1 MRVTAKLSNAP
12 ISAQKTRLVA
22 DMIRMKNVSNALNI
36 LKYTEKKAAEKI
48 LKLLTSAIANAEHNF
63 GADIDEL
70 IVSKICVDE
79 ASSLKRIS
87 PRAKGRA
94 NRISNRQC
102 HIVIELADGE

>member
-22 DMIRMKNVSNALNI
+22 DIIRKKNVSNALNI
-36 LKYTEKKAAEKI
+36 LQFTDKKAAEKI
-48 LKLLTSAIANAEHNF
+48 KKLLSSAIANAEHNF

-79 ASSLKRIS
+79 ASTLKRIS

-94 NRISNRQC
+94 NRISKRQC
-102 HIVIELADGE
+102 HILIELTDGE

>member
-22 DMIRMKNVSNALNI
+22 DMIRKKNVSHALNI
-36 LKYTEKKAAEKI
+36 LQFTEKKAAEKI
-48 LKLLTSAIANAEHNF
+48 RKLLTSAIANAEHNH

-70 IVSKICVDE
+70 TVAAICVDE
-79 ASSLKRIS
+79 ASTLKRIS

-94 NRISNRQC
+94 NRISKRQC
-102 HIVIELADGE
+102 HISIELTDGE

>member
-1 MRVTAKLSNAP
+1 M
-12 ISAQKTRLVA
+12 
-22 DMIRMKNVSNALNI
+22 NI
-36 LKYTEKKAAEKI
+36 LKFTEKKAAEKI
-48 LKLLTSAIANAEHNF
+48 KKLLTSAIANAEHNF

-94 NRISNRQC
+94 NRISKRQC
-102 HIVIELADGE
+102 HIVIELTDGE

>member
-48 LKLLTSAIANAEHNF
+48 LKLFRGDL
-63 GADIDEL
+63 
-70 IVSKICVDE
+70 
-79 ASSLKRIS
+79 LKLENLE
-87 PRAKGRA
+87 PMVV
-94 NRISNRQC
+94 Q
-102 HIVIELADGE
+102 